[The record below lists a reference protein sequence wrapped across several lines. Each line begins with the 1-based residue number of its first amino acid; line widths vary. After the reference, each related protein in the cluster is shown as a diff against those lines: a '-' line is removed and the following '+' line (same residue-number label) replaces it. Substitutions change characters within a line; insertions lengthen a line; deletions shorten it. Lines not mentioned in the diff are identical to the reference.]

1 MCLLICCLRVHCSCT
16 GYPLEVHEV
25 VTHDGY
31 LLRMER
37 IPQHAA
43 TDAVFM
49 MHGTPQALHAHSSD
63 RTVLHIAWCAHA
75 AGLSAAYECSE
86 G

>member
-1 MCLLICCLRVHCSCT
+1 VACVFVDYWCA
-16 GYPLEVHEV
+16 GYPLELHEV

-49 MHGTPQALHAHSSD
+49 MHGMP
-63 RTVLHIAWCAHA
+63 
-75 AGLSAAYECSE
+75 
-86 G
+86 